1 MAFPGASGSAAGYNL
16 LHPLLSFII
25 NIMMFLGN
33 TTFIFSMLCLVD
45 LDDYASTVFLVPFN
59 FVIIMILIFEN
70 TSFIFMIMSVRLQL
84 NKTMFHIC
92 FSSIIC
98 LIIMLTLVMNCF
110 CHFIHDVT
118 LIFIASFLWI
128 KINMKMPHLSTL
140 TIAIAYKAAL
150 HTSQYTTI
158 SVSRA

>member
-33 TTFIFSMLCLVD
+33 TAFIFSMLCLVD

-70 TSFIFMIMSVRLQL
+70 TSFIFMIMSVMLQL
-84 NKTMFHIC
+84 CKTMFHIC
-92 FSSIIC
+92 FGSIIC

-128 KINMKMPHLSTL
+128 KINMKMPYLSTMSRWRSKSECC
-140 TIAIAYKAAL
+140 T
-150 HTSQYTTI
+150 YTATHI
-158 SVSRA
+158 PS

>member
-1 MAFPGASGSAAGYNL
+1 
-16 LHPLLSFII
+16 
-25 NIMMFLGN
+25 
-33 TTFIFSMLCLVD
+33 
-45 LDDYASTVFLVPFN
+45 
-59 FVIIMILIFEN
+59 MILIFEN

-92 FSSIIC
+92 FGSIIC

-128 KINMKMPHLSTL
+128 KINMKMPYSSTVVGNGRMQVQVVWDYSL
-140 TIAIAYKAAL
+140 V
-150 HTSQYTTI
+150 I
-158 SVSRA
+158 SSFHIWVMCIGIYMLKNRRGKKL

>member
-33 TTFIFSMLCLVD
+33 TAFIFSMLCLVD

-92 FSSIIC
+92 FGSIIC

-128 KINMKMPHLSTL
+128 KINMKMPYLSTYFRIRWDAR
-140 TIAIAYKAAL
+140 TVWEIKMRKKKRR
-150 HTSQYTTI
+150 T
-158 SVSRA
+158 V

>member
-1 MAFPGASGSAAGYNL
+1 
-16 LHPLLSFII
+16 
-25 NIMMFLGN
+25 MMFLGN
-33 TTFIFSMLCLVD
+33 TAFIFSMLCLVD

-92 FSSIIC
+92 FGSIIC

-128 KINMKMPHLSTL
+128 KINMKMPYLSTVPG
-140 TIAIAYKAAL
+140 Y
-150 HTSQYTTI
+150 
-158 SVSRA
+158 